1 MVNGRVFRPSGAGGP
16 CWSGRG
22 RDARRAAQGV
32 DYFTIHAGVL
42 LRHIPL
48 TANRTTGIV
57 SRGGSIHAKARA
69 ARAPHALLRAAADAC
84 VDHSHDPAHAKL
96 KHKALASAPPE
107 NEAGQQCAASA

>member
-1 MVNGRVFRPSGAGGP
+1 MAMLVGSKSRTVAQGEP
-16 CWSGRG
+16 CGFGRG

-69 ARAPHALLRAAADAC
+69 ARAPRAPLRAAADAC
-84 VDHSHDPAHAKL
+84 MDQPRGPAYL
-96 KHKALASAPPE
+96 RP
-107 NEAGQQCAASA
+107 GRGR